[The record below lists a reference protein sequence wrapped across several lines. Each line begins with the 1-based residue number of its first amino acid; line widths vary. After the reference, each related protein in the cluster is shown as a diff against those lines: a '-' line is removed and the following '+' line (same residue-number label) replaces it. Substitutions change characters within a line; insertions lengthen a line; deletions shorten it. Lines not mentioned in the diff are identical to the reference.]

1 MTTGTIDRKTLLVL
15 AGSVAA
21 ILILRFGVF
30 ADRAAP
36 VVESVDSIPVAEQRL
51 AHLREVAA
59 TLPARQRL
67 LEGAQAELA
76 TREKTMLKADTMEQA
91 QAQLLDLLQAVA
103 RANGIDS
110 HGYERKDG
118 RAIDADYGEV
128 SVEVSF
134 TCGIEQLVNL
144 LAALGDQ
151 PQLVASEEIR
161 VNHGNDKKKS
171 VVVRLMVAAPVVGKL
186 IPKKK
191 GLAAF

>member
-103 RANGIDS
+103 RA
-110 HGYERKDG
+110 GYASGASTERG
-118 RAIDADYGEV
+118 CHVAPACLPSGVLCLRREHIDAAWPLSHSRY
-128 SVEVSF
+128 F
-134 TCGIEQLVNL
+134 
-144 LAALGDQ
+144 LARSAARASCDAHLWPPAVMAGQ
-151 PQLVASEEIR
+151 PRRQ
-161 VNHGNDKKKS
+161 
-171 VVVRLMVAAPVVGKL
+171 
-186 IPKKK
+186 
-191 GLAAF
+191 